1 MTGKQLKG
9 IKIIRSGNLP
19 VEIFN
24 EETKEMEVYHM
35 LQSGNIL
42 YVSDELY
49 QALIRNKGECECL
62 TKK

>member
-1 MTGKQLKG
+1 MTEKQLKG

-19 VEIFN
+19 VEI
-24 EETKEMEVYHM
+24 HM
-35 LQSGNIL
+35 LQSWNTL